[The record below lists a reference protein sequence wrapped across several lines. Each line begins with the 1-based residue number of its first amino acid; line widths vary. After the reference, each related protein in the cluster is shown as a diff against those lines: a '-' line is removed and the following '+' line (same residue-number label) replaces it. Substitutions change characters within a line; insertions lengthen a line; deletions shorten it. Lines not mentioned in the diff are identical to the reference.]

1 MSTKNY
7 LRVKLNGTDFPALKS
22 IVLHFIQRV
31 IWLWNLE
38 PLIAFLTTWIKLVIF
53 RQWANCYFKLWY
65 SALSTASFYNH
76 WRQIVST
83 QTYVNEKSFLH
94 RL

>member
-1 MSTKNY
+1 MEQIF
-7 LRVKLNGTDFPALKS
+7 LNLKALFYILFTGNLIMKS
-22 IVLHFIQRV
+22 RTFDCISHYMDKVSD
-31 IWLWNLE
+31 
-38 PLIAFLTTWIKLVIF
+38 F